1 MWVDISEKRKTDY
14 FSLHKTERETVTSE
28 VLKKNIPGP
37 AWYKTHDQT
46 IKLLNSNLRLK
57 IY

>member
-28 VLKKNIPGP
+28 VLKKNIAGP

-46 IKLLNSNLRLK
+46 IKLLNSNQN
-57 IY
+57 I